1 MKDKRITEHFMLS
14 ELVYSQTATAKS
26 IDNTPNQDQVDN
38 LIRLTKN
45 VLEPLRKALDRPITV
60 SSGFR
65 SEELNIALGGAPYSQ
80 HMDGEAV
87 DIVCDGL
94 VDAFR
99 YIIRHLYFD
108 QVIFETVGSKSWI
121 HISLASKLN
130 RNEILTYKD
139 GTYTRL

>member
-1 MKDKRITEHFMLS
+1 MTKITEHFSLE
-14 ELVYSQTATAKS
+14 ELIYSQTARAKG
-26 IDNTPNQDQVDN
+26 IDNTPNQDQIDN
-38 LIRLTKN
+38 LTRLTEN
-45 VLEPLRKALDRPITV
+45 VLEPLRKAINRPITI

-65 SEELNIALGGAPYSQ
+65 SEELNKEIGGAKYSQ
-80 HMDGEAV
+80 HIEGEAV

-99 YIIRHLYFD
+99 YIVRHLYFD
-108 QVIFETVGSKSWI
+108 QVIFETVGTKSWI
-121 HISLASKLN
+121 HVSLASKLN